1 MADAHRTSGETGTV
15 SATPS
20 DPAELSTSGD
30 VSHHRSVVDRLR
42 QSIISGELSA
52 GERLV
57 EFTIAEQ
64 FGVSRVPVREAL
76 RQLESEGFVTSER
89 YRGATVSSTS
99 TRDTVELMQVR
110 RGLEVLAA
118 RQAAELRGGA
128 CADGLRSVVERGRE
142 AGRLHQVELL
152 PPLIM
157 EFHAL
162 VATASGNRQL
172 EMMLERVLQ
181 RIAWGFELDI
191 EDRID
196 SSWADHAAIATAI
209 LSGSPVQAGY
219 LMDEHIVKD
228 EQLYRRKVGAGE
240 A

>member
-1 MADAHRTSGETGTV
+1 MDVREDGAV
-15 SATPS
+15 S
-20 DPAELSTSGD
+20 STSPRATEPPISD
-30 VSHHRSVVDRLR
+30 VSRRRSVVDRLR
-42 QSIISGELSA
+42 QAIIDGELAA

-57 EFTIAEQ
+57 EDTIAEQ

-118 RQAAELRGGA
+118 RQAAQLRGGS
-128 CADGLRSVVERGRE
+128 CAEALQSVVERGRE
-142 AGRLHQVELL
+142 AGRRHQVELL

-157 EFHAL
+157 EFHEL
-162 VATASGNRQL
+162 VAQASGNRQL
-172 EMMLERVLQ
+172 QQMLERVLQ

-219 LMDEHIVKD
+219 LMDEHILKD
-228 EQLYRRKVGAGE
+228 EQLYRHKVGDVDA
-240 A
+240 

>member
-1 MADAHRTSGETGTV
+1 MPV
-15 SATPS
+15 SAS
-20 DPAELSTSGD
+20 NAGSVEQPANGD
-30 VSHHRSVVDRLR
+30 VSHRRSVVDRLR
-42 QSIISGELSA
+42 QSIISGELA
-52 GERLV
+52 PGERLI
-57 EFTIAEQ
+57 EYTIAEQ

-99 TRDTVELMQVR
+99 TRDTIELMQVR

-118 RQAAELRGGA
+118 RQAAELRGGS
-128 CADGLRSVVERGRE
+128 CADGLRSVVQRGQE
-142 AGRLHQVELL
+142 AGRLHQVERL

-157 EFHAL
+157 EFHEL

-172 EMMLERVLQ
+172 ETMLERVRQ

-219 LMDEHIVKD
+219 LMDEHILKD
-228 EQLYRRKVGAGE
+228 EQLYRRKVAAGDV
-240 A
+240 

>member
-1 MADAHRTSGETGTV
+1 MSSSSH
-15 SATPS
+15 
-20 DPAELSTSGD
+20 DPVEQPANGD

-42 QSIISGELSA
+42 QSIISGELAA

-99 TRDTVELMQVR
+99 TRDTIELMQVR

-118 RQAAELRGGA
+118 RQAAELHGGS
-128 CADGLRSVVERGRE
+128 CADGLRSVVQRGQE
-142 AGRLHQVELL
+142 AGRLHQVERL

-157 EFHAL
+157 EFHEL

-172 EMMLERVLQ
+172 ETMLERVLQ

-219 LMDEHIVKD
+219 LMDEHILKD
-228 EQLYRRKVGAGE
+228 EQLYRRKVAAGDI
-240 A
+240 

>member
-1 MADAHRTSGETGTV
+1 MSSSSRAAAAAGGADEA
-15 SATPS
+15 
-20 DPAELSTSGD
+20 D
-30 VSHHRSVVDRLR
+30 VSRRRSVVDRLR
-42 QSIISGELSA
+42 SAIITGELGP
-52 GERLV
+52 GERLI
-57 EFTIAEQ
+57 EDAIAEQ

-118 RQAAELRGGA
+118 RQAAERRGGTFA
-128 CADGLRSVVERGRE
+128 EALGSVVERGRE
-142 AGRLHQVELL
+142 AGRLHQVDRL

-157 EFHAL
+157 EFHEL
-162 VATASGNRQL
+162 VAKASGNRQL
-172 EMMLERVLQ
+172 QQMLERVLQ

-196 SSWADHAAIATAI
+196 SSWADHSAIATAI
-209 LSGSPVQAGY
+209 LSGSPIQAGY
-219 LMDEHIVKD
+219 LMDEHIRKD
-228 EQLYRRKVGAGE
+228 EVLYRHKMGDLE
-240 A
+240 H

>member
-1 MADAHRTSGETGTV
+1 MSSSPRAAARQSR
-15 SATPS
+15 S
-20 DPAELSTSGD
+20 DEAD
-30 VSHHRSVVDRLR
+30 VSRRRSVVDRLR
-42 QSIISGELSA
+42 SAIISGGLTA

-57 EFTIAEQ
+57 EDSIAEQ

-118 RQAAELRGGA
+118 RQAAEQRGGSF
-128 CADGLRSVVERGRE
+128 ADALASVVERGRE
-142 AGRLHQVELL
+142 AGRLHQVDRL

-157 EFHAL
+157 EFHEL
-162 VATASGNRQL
+162 VAQASGNHQL
-172 EMMLERVLQ
+172 QQMLERVLQ

-196 SSWADHAAIATAI
+196 SSWADHGAIATAI
-209 LSGSPVQAGY
+209 LGGSPVQAGY
-219 LMDEHIVKD
+219 LMDEHILKD
-228 EQLYRRKVGAGE
+228 EQLYRRKMGDL
-240 A
+240 

>member
-1 MADAHRTSGETGTV
+1 MGAVVREDGAV
-15 SATPS
+15 S
-20 DPAELSTSGD
+20 STSPRAADQPISDESD
-30 VSHHRSVVDRLR
+30 VSRRRSVVDRLR
-42 QSIISGELSA
+42 QAIISGELAA

-57 EFTIAEQ
+57 EYSIAEQ

-99 TRDTVELMQVR
+99 IRDTIELMQVR

-118 RQAAELRGGA
+118 RQAAELRGGSL
-128 CADGLRSVVERGRE
+128 ADALRSVVERGRE
-142 AGRLHQVELL
+142 AGRRHQVELL

-157 EFHAL
+157 EFHEL
-162 VATASGNRQL
+162 VAKASGNHQL
-172 EMMLERVLQ
+172 EQMLDRVLQ

-219 LMDEHIVKD
+219 LMDEHILKD
-228 EQLYRRKVGAGE
+228 ELLYRRKVGDSE

>member
-1 MADAHRTSGETGTV
+1 MSSSPRAAARQSR
-15 SATPS
+15 S
-20 DPAELSTSGD
+20 DEAD
-30 VSHHRSVVDRLR
+30 VSRRRSVVDRLR
-42 QSIISGELSA
+42 SAIISGELTA

-57 EFTIAEQ
+57 EDSIAEQ

-118 RQAAELRGGA
+118 RQAAEQRGGSF
-128 CADGLRSVVERGRE
+128 ADALASVVERGRE
-142 AGRLHQVELL
+142 AGRLHQVDRL

-157 EFHAL
+157 EFHEL
-162 VATASGNRQL
+162 VAQASGNHQL
-172 EMMLERVLQ
+172 QQMLERVLQ

-196 SSWADHAAIATAI
+196 SSWADHGAIATAI
-209 LSGSPVQAGY
+209 LGGSPVQAGY
-219 LMDEHIVKD
+219 LMDEHILKD
-228 EQLYRRKVGAGE
+228 EQLYRRKMGDL
-240 A
+240 